1 MIRGILAG
9 ATAPRRRQN
18 RTIRSPTSPSGIRSR
33 KRKPKGSSARL
44 AKRLSDADYDETPY
58 FARASS

>member
-1 MIRGILAG
+1 MTRGILAG

-33 KRKPKGSSARL
+33 KRKPKGSAR
-44 AKRLSDADYDETPY
+44 AWPKRLSDADYDETPD